1 MCSITYGRAQTWDWE
16 GIVHYE
22 LLLLLLP
29 AKTIDSS
36 LYCQDYNKPLKK
48 IDQERRRL
56 LPYIMP
62 EHFSYPAK
70 PDKI

>member
-22 LLLLLLP
+22 LLLP
-29 AKTIDSS
+29 AKTIDSN

-48 IDQERRRL
+48 NRPGKASSFTIYNARA
-56 LPYIMP
+56 
-62 EHFSYPAK
+62 F
-70 PDKI
+70 